1 MQKQRSNDGAL
12 QHASAL
18 YLGGIFFLSLLI
30 MGLISLEIILR
41 EIFSAGSPLLWVSV
55 LVLAFALL
63 VPILTVSASLV
74 NWLITLRIKPRIL
87 PKLNFVDGIPDP
99 FRTLVVIPALITSH
113 SEIDNLTRQIEM
125 TYLRNSD
132 PGLLFAL
139 LTDFA
144 DADSETLPED
154 EEMIRYA
161 TAAIEKL
168 NTKYSRSIPDCDTT
182 DDSNVAQQVGAG
194 ILDIDERIRQPIVE
208 GTKCFYLLHRKRLWN
223 QSEGRWMGWERKR
236 GKLHELNKL
245 LRGSQD
251 TSFSTSR
258 WRDD

>member
-1 MQKQRSNDGAL
+1 MLKTALKRWVL
-12 QHASAL
+12 QHSSAL
-18 YLGGIFFLSLLI
+18 YLGGIFFLSLLF
-30 MGLISLEIILR
+30 MGLILLEINLR
-41 EIFSAGSPLLWVSV
+41 EIFKSGSPLQWVSV
-55 LVLAFALL
+55 LVLAIALL

-168 NTKYSRSIPDCDTT
+168 NAKYSQSIPDCDAPIDSIQAQLVEAANLVQEERNTT
-182 DDSNVAQQVGAG
+182 AHRGRRKIVLFAPPQT
-194 ILDIDERIRQPIVE
+194 LMEPI
-208 GTKCFYLLHRKRLWN
+208 
-223 QSEGRWMGWERKR
+223 
-236 GKLHELNKL
+236 
-245 LRGSQD
+245 
-251 TSFSTSR
+251 
-258 WRDD
+258 